1 MLDITD
7 NRVGAKIS
15 SPLSVVKRD
24 DDDPYLVVAADK
36 GTATFSDIANG
47 LSAQY
52 GFWLGDGFASGGSN
66 GYDHKQMGITAKG
79 AWLSVQ
85 RHFRELGIDIQKE
98 DFTVVGIGDMSG
110 DVFGN
115 GMLLSKHICLQ
126 AAFNHLQLFIDPTPN
141 SARSFTERSR
151 LFKKQGSSW
160 KDYNASLISKGGGVF
175 SRQSKSIAITAQ
187 MKSCFDIE
195 ADSLT
200 PDELI
205 SALLVSPVD
214 MLWNGGIGTYVK
226 ATSESH
232 QEVGDKANDSL
243 RVNGK
248 QLRCKVIGEGG
259 NLGFT
264 QLGRIEYAMH
274 GGVSLTDFI
283 DNSAGVDSSDHEVN
297 IKILLNTLGKKAQL
311 SEKNRSSLLQSM
323 TEDVSQL
330 VLANNYSQVQAISLA
345 NYEMEFRNKE
355 YAGLISFLERG
366 AGLIRDLEFL
376 PSAEQL
382 EERTAKQQYLT
393 RPEISTVTSY
403 VKMYLKQV
411 LVNADYIDDGYLEK
425 YLHYAFPASL
435 AKKYHIE
442 ISKHPLKREL
452 IATQLANFVVNL
464 VGPSFIYRLVD
475 STGASANDVVKAA
488 VMAKDIFDIEK
499 YWLQIE
505 ALDYKVSAN
514 TQAAMM
520 TRLTRLLR
528 RATRWLLRHQEGV
541 MGFAEVQKL
550 FAGQINAVRMMY
562 PQKLPPDAQELFA
575 EKFEGLV
582 TDGVPEDLARDI
594 VRYEFLFPATSFI
607 DISEA
612 CGEKLSIVVEVYY
625 AVGEELQLNW
635 LGKMINQLRVGNNW
649 QALARESY
657 LDDLAWHQR
666 ILTANIV
673 DSSDKSGSAAS
684 KVQRWSQESAAS
696 LSRAKEMLELLKAEI
711 DPNYAM
717 FSVVLRELQT
727 LAQQTVVKN

>member
-283 DNSAGVDSSDHEVN
+283 DNSAGVDCSDHEVN

-425 YLHYAFPASL
+425 YLHDAFPASL
-435 AKKYHIE
+435 AKKYQIE

-607 DISEA
+607 DISKA

-657 LDDLAWHQR
+657 LDDLAWQQR